1 MYTLVNEMLVLRDM
15 CVSWAVFITS
25 ILRNIM
31 LVLEWIYFPGGY
43 NKCELLLLEE
53 VGCIYLKW

>member
-1 MYTLVNEMLVLRDM
+1 MNTFVSEMLILRDT

-25 ILRNIM
+25 ILRNIV

-43 NKCELLLLEE
+43 IRCKFLLLED